1 MESKIRKAIR
11 EQIKNL
17 HEGMSPEEWADA
29 KEAERLKNH
38 PEKDKI
44 NKIKQMMDKEKG
56 ITGMEDSDDDKQDW
70 TPEDHEE
77 EEKWQRGWKYES
89 LKELAAKLG
98 YLKEES
104 SKLDPDNRPEFNQN
118 EDNTYRFLNDLRDD
132 NNLDNPEEIIMLLR
146 KMFLMKE
153 KEARRVYAQYLE
165 DLKAEQPDAY
175 DFYTK
180 NLKEV
185 DGMEEVDEQGLD
197 QIERGINQITDG
209 GRQSARVSDE
219 GDKIKIKFS
228 YARGEFD
235 PEEWAKI
242 INYLEGMGFFILDD
256 SNYYESSYD
265 YEDPPEQ
272 VPTIYIKKVDTSAV
286 GLVPGDPDWPGEDD
300 RDNFPNPEDLK

>member
-1 MESKIRKAIR
+1 MEDKIRIAIR

-38 PEKDKI
+38 PEKNKI
-44 NKIKQMMDKEKG
+44 NKIKKMMDKEKYNTQPIADFMG
-56 ITGMEDSDDDKQDW
+56 KNIDKL
-70 TPEDHEE
+70 
-77 EEKWQRGWKYES
+77 KS
-89 LKELAAKLG
+89 LKEKATELG
-98 YLKEES
+98 YL
-104 SKLDPDNRPEFNQN
+104 N
-118 EDNTYRFLNDLRDD
+118 EDN
-132 NNLDNPEEIIMLLR
+132 MLQ
-146 KMFLMKE
+146 KI
-153 KEARRVYAQYLE
+153 E
-165 DLKAEQPDAY
+165 DGVTA
-175 DFYTK
+175 
-180 NLKEV
+180 
-185 DGMEEVDEQGLD
+185 
-197 QIERGINQITDG
+197 ITG
-209 GRQSARVSDE
+209 GGSQHASISDE

-265 YEDPPEQ
+265 YEDPPEA
-272 VPTIYIKKVDTSAV
+272 VPTIYIKKVDTSAA